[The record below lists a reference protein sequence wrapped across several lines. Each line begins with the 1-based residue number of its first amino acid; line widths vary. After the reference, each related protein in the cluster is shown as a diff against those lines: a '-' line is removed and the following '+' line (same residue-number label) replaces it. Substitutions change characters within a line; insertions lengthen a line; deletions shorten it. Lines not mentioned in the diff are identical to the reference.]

1 MYSGL
6 IKRLLAGIKCDE
18 CGRHYKVANIDVLGR
33 QDDLWFLT
41 VFCSNCST
49 QYLIVAVVKESKVTE
64 VVTDLTEAE
73 LSKYR
78 TMGKVTV
85 DDLIGMHIFLK
96 GFDGDFVRL
105 FRQE

>member
-1 MYSGL
+1 
-6 IKRLLAGIKCDE
+6 
-18 CGRHYKVANIDVLGR
+18 
-33 QDDLWFLT
+33 
-41 VFCSNCST
+41 
-49 QYLIVAVVKESKVTE
+49 VAVVKESKVTE

-96 GFDGDFVRL
+96 EFDGDFVRL
-105 FRQE
+105 FHQE